1 MTVHR
6 RAAAIAATIALAM
19 STAAVS
25 RSAAAAPKPADRAA
39 APAPHEVAPG
49 DAELVGEPVRES
61 VENEFIYFAMTDRF
75 ADGQPA
81 NNSGGSAS
89 SDPLVTGYD
98 PSDKGFY
105 HGGDLAGMTSKLDY
119 LDNLGVTALWL
130 TPPFKNRWVQT
141 DGGVS
146 AGYHGYWQVDYTTID
161 PHLGTNEEMVALIDA
176 AHGRG
181 MKVYFDIV
189 LNHTGDVVSYEEGT
203 FTYRSKK
210 DAPYRDA
217 SGAVFDDRD
226 YAGGESFPALDSA
239 TSFPYTPTFLNADDA
254 TAKKPDWLNDPT
266 VYHNRGNST
275 FTGENSQYGDF
286 FGLDD
291 LFTEQPRVADGL
303 VDIHTSMID
312 NFDIDGFRVDTVKH
326 VNDEMWE
333 QFVPAIKSHAAA
345 AGKTNFP
352 VFGEIFDGD
361 PGFVSRYSTELPFPS
376 TLDFRFHYAATDIA
390 AGSQPTDRLRT
401 VFSDDDWFTD
411 DDSNASGLVKF
422 VGNHDVGRI
431 GGSIV
436 VANPGASD
444 AELLDR
450 ARLAQVLN
458 FTTRGA
464 PVVYYGDEQGFT
476 GDGGD
481 KDARQ
486 DMFPSQVASY
496 NDDDLIG
503 TTATTADDNFDP
515 THPLYVSISELAAL
529 REAHPTLRSGTQV
542 HRYSESAAGI
552 YAFSRIDTRGD
563 GNEYV
568 VAINNSEAADT
579 ATFTTDSPSTT
590 FTSVYG
596 GAATM
601 TSGAD
606 GALTVTVPALGAV
619 VYRADTP
626 VPSDAVAEPITIT
639 APQAGATV
647 TGRVS
652 VKADVAGG
660 KYAEVTVA
668 VAVDGGPLEVIG
680 VDANAPYAVY
690 HDVSGLP
697 EGAALR
703 YRTIVR
709 DTAGN
714 LEASEVA
721 ATVGKVVVQ
730 PPGGSSSKYAVVHY
744 QRADGDYGDPST
756 GNSADFW
763 GLHAFGD
770 INETV
775 EWTAPKQ
782 FAGEDDY
789 GRFAWVELKPD
800 AKSVGLIVHRGD
812 VKDGT
817 SADRFID
824 PSVTPEVWLRND
836 DATIYTSQAAAQ
848 GFATVH
854 YRRADNNYDG
864 WGLHLWGDAIAPG
877 TATEWA
883 TPRPAD
889 GVDEFGAFWR
899 VPVTNPDAPLNFI
912 IHRGDEKDPGPD
924 QTFVPAEQAA
934 AWVMSGSTTL
944 HRTRS
949 AALNVA
955 TVHYHRPAGDY
966 GDATA
971 PNFSE
976 FWGMHVWIGAAA
988 PNPSWDRPI
997 RPARR
1002 DGFGLVFE
1010 VPLAADATGL
1020 AHIIHRGDEKD
1031 PGPDMFLD
1039 LAQDGHEVW
1048 QLQGAEPERP
1058 YVLPI
1063 RAVPGTT
1070 ANLGEQRAYWVSA
1083 DTVLW
1088 AGADDPAATY
1098 RLHHSPT
1105 GGLALTDSGVSGDS
1119 LVLTPGTAD
1128 PALLDKFPH
1137 LRDLPALKLSA
1148 ADAAAAGELLRGQV
1162 AVAATASDGTLA
1174 DATGLQIPGVLD
1186 DLYAAAAAAAK
1197 LGPIWNGGAPTLSLW
1212 APTATEVSLQL
1223 FASGDPDAAAT
1234 TVAMTRD
1241 DASGVWTAAGDA
1253 TWANQFYVFDV
1264 KVYVPSEDAVVTNT
1278 VTDPYSLSLS
1288 INSQRSQ
1295 IVNLADDSLK
1305 PDGWDTLGKPP
1316 IQRPEELSLY
1326 ELHVRDFSLNDP
1338 GVPAELRGTFEAF
1351 TVDGSSGMQ
1360 HLQSLAD
1367 AGLGAVH
1374 LLPSFDF
1381 ATVDEDRSTWQQPDP
1396 AALAALPPD
1405 SPEQQ
1410 AAVSATAAS
1419 DGFNWGYD
1427 PWHFTAPEGSYS
1439 TDPNGGARVVE
1450 FRDMVGSLND
1460 AGLRVVMDVVY
1471 NHTNAGGQDPKSVL
1485 DRVVPGYY
1493 HRLDDTGA
1501 ITDST
1506 CCANTAAEHA
1516 MMEKLMIDSVLTWAR
1531 EYKVDGFRFDL
1542 MGHHPKSTMLKLR
1555 AELDKL
1561 TLSADGVDGTSIYLY
1576 GEGWNFG
1583 EVADNARFEQATQR
1597 NMAGTGIGTFNDRL
1611 RDAVRGGGPFDDG
1624 DALVLN
1630 QGVINGLW
1638 YDPNELVTSSG
1649 PTTEAQRNKLLLSAD
1664 QIRVGL
1670 TGNLAG
1676 YTFVDRTGATV
1687 SGSQVDYNGS
1697 PTGYTSDPQENI
1709 VYVAAHDNQTL
1720 FDINQFHNPLS
1731 TSMDDRV
1738 RAQNMGLDFT
1748 VLAQGVPFVHAGE
1761 ELLRSKSM
1769 DRDSFNSS
1777 DWFNTLDFT
1786 GQTNNWGVGLP
1797 VAEKN
1802 EPSWPLM
1809 APRLADPAL
1818 RPAPAHIA
1826 ATSTHLEE
1834 MLAIRS
1840 SSPLFSLGA
1849 AAEVQ
1854 ERLKFANTGPGQIPG
1869 LIVMTLD
1876 DPGAAP
1882 LATGD
1887 LDADAD
1893 RIAVLFNP
1901 TDEPITSAVDGWS
1914 GAADVTLHPVLA
1926 GSADAVVRTSS
1937 FDAATGTFTVP
1948 ARTTAVFVHAPPDT
1962 TAPTVTAAV
1971 DRLALIGKTGIF
1983 KVRTTCT
1990 DDRDQ
1995 APVMSA
2001 DVNGFTVNDGDMLWL
2016 VISSTNRSWRLG
2028 SVVVMTGPKFTL
2040 TSTCADAAGNIAT
2053 ATAQALFRRR

>member
-6 RAAAIAATIALAM
+6 RVLA
-19 STAAVS
+19 V
-25 RSAAAAPKPADRAA
+25 AAAAAMISSTLVVSTPATANRR
-39 APAPHEVAPG
+39 PATVAPG
-49 DAELVGEPVRES
+49 DAELVAEPVRDP
-61 VENEFIYFAMTDRF
+61 VEDEFIYFAMTDRF
-75 ADGQPA
+75 ADGEPA
-81 NNSGGSAS
+81 NNTGGNPST
-89 SDPLVTGYD
+89 DPMVHGYD
-98 PSDKGFY
+98 PADKGFY
-105 HGGDLAGMTSKLDY
+105 HGGDLVGLQGKLDY
-119 LDNLGVTALWL
+119 LENLGVTALWL
-130 TPPFKNRWVQT
+130 TPPFTNRWVQT

-146 AGYHGYWQVDYTTID
+146 AGYHGYWQVDFTTID
-161 PHLGTNEEMVALIDA
+161 PHLGTNQEMIDLIDA

-189 LNHTGDVVSYEEGT
+189 LNHTGDVVSYEQGT
-203 FTYRSKK
+203 FTYRNKN
-210 DAPYRDA
+210 DFPYRDA

-226 YAGGESFPALDSA
+226 FAGTADFPALDAA
-239 TSFPYTPTFLNADDA
+239 TSFPYTPTYLNPADA
-254 TAKKPDWLNDPT
+254 TAKKPEWLNDPT
-266 VYHNRGNST
+266 AYHNRGNST

-291 LFTEQPRVADGL
+291 LFTEQPRVVDGMI
-303 VDIHTSMID
+303 DIHTSMID
-312 NFDIDGFRVDTVKH
+312 NFGIDGFRVDTVKH
-326 VNDEMWE
+326 VDDALWRK
-333 QFVPAIKSHAAA
+333 FVPAIKSHAAA
-345 AGKTNFP
+345 AGKADFP

-376 TLDFRFHYAATDIA
+376 TLDFRFHYAATDVA
-390 AGSQPTDRLRT
+390 AGSQPTDRLRS
-401 VFSDDDWFTD
+401 VFGDDDWFTD

-431 GGSIV
+431 GASIV
-436 VANPGASD
+436 TANPGAAD
-444 AELLDR
+444 AELVDR

-486 DMFPSQVASY
+486 DMFPSQVATY

-503 TTATTADDNFDP
+503 TTATTAADNFDP
-515 THPLYVSISELAAL
+515 THPLYVTISELAAV
-529 REAHPTLRSGTQV
+529 RAAHPALRRGAQV
-542 HRYSESAAGI
+542 HRYSEAAAGT
-552 YAFSRIDTRGD
+552 YAFSRIDRNGD
-563 GNEYV
+563 GDGHEYV
-568 VAINNSEAADT
+568 VAINNSETADT
-579 ATFTTDSPSTT
+579 ATFTTDSPSAT
-590 FTSVYG
+590 FTAIYG
-596 GAATM
+596 GGAPITA
-601 TSGAD
+601 GAD
-606 GALTVTVPALGAV
+606 GAVTVTVPPLGAV
-619 VYRADTP
+619 IYRADTP
-626 VPSDAVAEPITIT
+626 APGDTVAEAVTVT

-647 TGRVS
+647 TGRVA
-652 VKADVAGG
+652 VRAEVAGG

-668 VAVDGGPLEVIG
+668 VSADGAPFEVLG
-680 VDANAPYAVY
+680 VDDSAPYAVY

-703 YRTIVR
+703 YRTIAR
-709 DTAGN
+709 DLAGN
-714 LEASEVA
+714 LEANEVA

-730 PPGGSSSKYAVVHY
+730 PPGENSSKYAVVHY

-756 GNSADFW
+756 GNSNDFW

-770 INETV
+770 INETI

-800 AKSVGLIVHRGD
+800 AKNVGLIVHRGD
-812 VKDGT
+812 IKDGT

-848 GFATVH
+848 GYATVH
-854 YRRADNNYDG
+854 YQRPDNTYDG

-877 TATEWA
+877 VATEWA
-883 TPRPAD
+883 SPRTAD
-889 GVDEFGAFWR
+889 GVDEFGAYWR
-899 VPVTNPDAPLNFI
+899 VPVTDPTKPLNFI

-924 QTFVPAEQAA
+924 QSLIPAEQAT
-934 AWVMSGSTTL
+934 AWVMSGNETL

-971 PNFSE
+971 ANFSE

-988 PNPSWDRPI
+988 PNPSWDRPL
-997 RPARR
+997 RPARK
-1002 DGFGLVFE
+1002 DNFGLVFE

-1063 RAVPGTT
+1063 RAVPSTP
-1070 ANLGEQRAYWVSA
+1070 ANLAEQRAYWVSA

-1088 AGADDPAATY
+1088 AAANDPNATY
-1098 RLHHSPT
+1098 RLHHSAT

-1119 LVLTPGTAD
+1119 IVLTPGTAD
-1128 PALLDKFPH
+1128 PSILDEFPH

-1148 ADAAAAGELLRGQV
+1148 ADAANAGDLLRGQV
-1162 AVAATASDGTLA
+1162 AVGATAADGTLA
-1174 DATGLQIPGVLD
+1174 DATGLQVPGVLD
-1186 DLYAAAAAAAK
+1186 DVYADAANAAN
-1197 LGPIWNGGAPTLSLW
+1197 LGPTWNDGTPTLSLW
-1212 APTATEVSLQL
+1212 APTATNVSLQL
-1223 FASGDPDAAAT
+1223 FATGDPAAT
-1234 TVAMTRD
+1234 PTVLPMTRD
-1241 DASGVWTAAGDA
+1241 DASGVWSVAGDA
-1253 TWANQFYVFDV
+1253 SWRDQYYVFDV
-1264 KVYVPSEDAVVTNT
+1264 EVYVPSANAVVHNL

-1288 INSQRSQ
+1288 TNSQRSQ
-1295 IVNLADDSLK
+1295 IVNLDDDTLK
-1305 PDGWDTLGKPP
+1305 PDGWDALAKPGLAA
-1316 IQRPEELSLY
+1316 PENLAVY

-1351 TVDGSSGMQ
+1351 TVDGSAGMQ
-1360 HLQSLAD
+1360 HLEDLAD

-1374 LLPSFDF
+1374 LLPAFDF
-1381 ATVDEDRSTWQQPDP
+1381 ATVDEDRTTWQQPDP
-1396 AALAALPPD
+1396 AVLAALPAD
-1405 SPEQQ
+1405 SAEQQ
-1410 AAVSATAAS
+1410 AAVSATATT

-1427 PWHFTAPEGSYS
+1427 PWHFTTPEGSYA
-1439 TDPNGGARVVE
+1439 TDPEGGARIVE

-1471 NHTNAGGQDPKSVL
+1471 NHTTAGGQDPKSVL

-1493 HRLDDTGA
+1493 HRLDDTGK

-1555 AELDKL
+1555 AELDAL
-1561 TLSADGVDGTSIYLY
+1561 TIADDGVDGTAIYLY

-1583 EVADNARFEQATQR
+1583 EVADGARFEQATQR

-1624 DALVLN
+1624 DALVVN

-1638 YDPNELVTSSG
+1638 YDPNELVATNG

-1670 TGNLAG
+1670 TGNLAD

-1687 SGSQVDYNGS
+1687 SGAQVDYNGS
-1697 PTGYTSDPQENI
+1697 PTGYTADPQEHI

-1720 FDINQFHNPLS
+1720 FDINQLHNPLT
-1731 TSMDDRV
+1731 TSMGDRV
-1738 RAQNMGLDFT
+1738 RSQNLGLDFT
-1748 VLAQGVPFVHAGE
+1748 VLSQGVPFIHAGE

-1769 DRDSFNSS
+1769 DRDSFNSG
-1777 DWFNTLDFT
+1777 DWFNALDVT

-1797 VAEKN
+1797 PAEKN
-1802 EPSWPLM
+1802 EPGWPLM
-1809 APRLADPAL
+1809 AQRLADPAL
-1818 RPAPAHIA
+1818 RPEPAHIA
-1826 ATSTHLEE
+1826 AASTHLEE
-1834 MLAIRS
+1834 IMAIRS
-1840 SSPLFSLGA
+1840 GSPLFRLGT

-1854 ERLKFANTGPGQIPG
+1854 ERLRFANTGPGQTPG

-1876 DPGAAP
+1876 DPGDTP

-1887 LDADAD
+1887 LDAGVD
-1893 RIAVLFNP
+1893 RMAVLFNP
-1901 TDEPITSAVDGWS
+1901 TDEPITYAIDGWQ
-1914 GAADVTLHPVLA
+1914 GAADVALHPVLA
-1926 GSADAVVRTSS
+1926 GSADPVVRTSA
-1937 FDAATGTFTVP
+1937 FAAATGTFTVP
-1948 ARTTAVFVHAPPDT
+1948 ARTTAVFVDAPPDT
-1962 TAPTVTAAV
+1962 IAPTITAAL
-1971 DRLALIGKTGIF
+1971 DRQALIGKTGIF
-1983 KVRTTCT
+1983 TVRMTCA
-1990 DDRDQ
+1990 DDRDT
-1995 APVMSA
+1995 APVITG
-2001 DVNGFTVNDGDMLWL
+2001 DVNGVTVANGDVMWL
-2016 VISSTNRSWRLG
+2016 VVSSIKASWRVGAL
-2028 SVVVMTGPKFTL
+2028 VVIAGPKFTL
-2040 TSTCADAAGNIAT
+2040 TSTCADAAGNTAT
-2053 ATAQALFRRR
+2053 ATATALFRRR